1 MSPRGAAGRSANAL
15 RPIGLVVEGDAE
27 FAAFPLLHKNKLVT
41 GCPPLKAV
49 NLGGVGAD
57 TKPVG
62 IARLVVKKVIA
73 YQVAGCARVVVC
85 IDREHRDL
93 CAPQLAI
100 QVMGAL
106 KTELQQKGRSADDVH
121 VVVADRAF
129 EAWLLADARGLHTR
143 RVFKRAPGFHSFE
156 GQLGERR
163 LLGVVELTNLLG
175 RTYSKTKDGP
185 QLFSRLDFAA
195 ARAHSRGGHGSKSLD
210 KFLRTLGL

>member
-1 MSPRGAAGRSANAL
+1 M
-15 RPIGLVVEGDAE
+15 
-27 FAAFPLLHKNKLVT
+27 LHKNKLVA
-41 GCPPLKAV
+41 GCPPMKAV
-49 NLGGVGAD
+49 NLGGVGAG

-73 YQVAGCARVVVC
+73 HQAAGCAQVVVC
-85 IDREHRDL
+85 IDREDREL
-93 CAPQLAI
+93 CAPRLATEI
-100 QVMGAL
+100 LGAL
-106 KTELQQKGRSADDVH
+106 KTELQQKGRCADNVH

-163 LLGVVELTNLLG
+163 LMGVVELTNLLG
-175 RTYSKTKDGP
+175 RAYSKTKDGP
-185 QLFSRLDFAA
+185 QLFSKLDFAA
-195 ARAHSRGGHGSKSLD
+195 ARAHARGGYGSKSLD